1 MKLFFVT
8 LALYDNASLLISRMS
23 FISEGENILLN
34 ENTMNDINIKIN
46 NIPNRKKRKSP
57 SVSFLF

>member
-8 LALYDNASLLISRMS
+8 LALYDNASLLISRM
-23 FISEGENILLN
+23 FFMSEGENILLN
-34 ENTMNDINIKIN
+34 ENTMNEINIKIN
-46 NIPNRKKRKSP
+46 SIPNMKKRKSP